1 MYVSKDNF
9 KDEFEQSRQEIKSH
23 NHDEPSSE
31 THVDDSEQQTENNQQ
46 FPPRNASRRHRKRE
60 HGPSPVNEANQAD
73 QQTDL
78 SEQETNEKSQ
88 KRPGKVGGF
97 VNHQDEHT
105 KAENDQPIA
114 KDEAKSHSTQ
124 EVHQNDQS
132 IEDHKADQTHD
143 ENHDSETHDD
153 KKNDS
158 KDKAALTGAAA
169 VGGGAIAKHH
179 HDKTTAHH
187 ESSEGVHSNQDDPSS
202 NDKKAQHE
210 SNTDKEN
217 VINGAAVGAGASQP
231 HPSSHTGTE
240 NSQPAHET
248 HVSNGR
254 SSGGRFKKLLP
265 LLAAIILLGALA
277 IFGGVYLVNHN
288 QQGDHASHVAQK
300 HETKEHSKSDKEKD
314 KEANKDNST
323 KDDDKAQS
331 DNQDDNNSADNN
343 NATDDSN
350 ASDQNNNGAQD
361 TTGQNQQQYNQ
372 SNQQY
377 GQQNGQANNQ
387 QAQNNTGHTHTVT
400 GNQNLYRIAIQY
412 YGNGSPENVEKIRR
426 ANGIQGN
433 NIRNGQQ
440 LIIP

>member
-31 THVDDSEQQTENNQQ
+31 IHVDDSEQQTENNQQ

-60 HGPSPVNEANQAD
+60 HGPSPVNDKNQAD
-73 QQTDL
+73 QQIDS

-97 VNHQDEHT
+97 VNHQDEHG
-105 KAENDQPIA
+105 KAKNDQPIA
-114 KDEAKSHSTQ
+114 KDEATEHSTQ
-124 EVHQNDQS
+124 EAQQNDQS
-132 IEDHKADQTHD
+132 IKDHKAEQTHD
-143 ENHDSETHDD
+143 QNHTAQTGDH
-153 KKNDS
+153 KKSNT

-179 HDKTTAHH
+179 HNKTTSHH
-187 ESSEGVHSNQDDPSS
+187 ESSESVHSNQEDASLS
-202 NDKKAQHE
+202 DKKAQHE
-210 SNTDKEN
+210 NKTDKEN
-217 VINGAAVGAGASQP
+217 AVSDAAVGAGASQT
-231 HPSSHTGTE
+231 HQSSHTGTE
-240 NSQPAHET
+240 NSQPAYET

-254 SSGGRFKKLLP
+254 SGGGRFKKLLP
-265 LLAAIILLGALA
+265 LLAAIILLGTLA
-277 IFGGVYLVNHN
+277 IFGGIYLVNHN

-314 KEANKDNST
+314 KST

-331 DNQDDNNSADNN
+331 DSQDDNNSADNN

-350 ASDQNNNGAQD
+350 ASDQNNNSAQD
-361 TTGQNQQQYNQ
+361 PTDQNQQQYNQ

-387 QAQNNTGHTHTVT
+387 QPQNNTGHTHTVT

>member
-31 THVDDSEQQTENNQQ
+31 IHVDDSEQQTENNQQ

-60 HGPSPVNEANQAD
+60 HGPSPVNDENQAD
-73 QQTDL
+73 QQIDS

-105 KAENDQPIA
+105 KAKNDQPIA
-114 KDEAKSHSTQ
+114 KDEATEHSTQ
-124 EVHQNDQS
+124 EAQQNDQS
-132 IEDHKADQTHD
+132 IKDHKAEQTHD
-143 ENHDSETHDD
+143 QNHTAQTGNH
-153 KKNDS
+153 KKSNT

-179 HDKTTAHH
+179 HNKTTSHH
-187 ESSEGVHSNQDDPSS
+187 ESSESFHSNQDDASS
-202 NDKKAQHE
+202 SDKKAQHE
-210 SNTDKEN
+210 NKTDKEN
-217 VINGAAVGAGASQP
+217 AVSGAAVGAGASQT
-231 HPSSHTGTE
+231 HQSSHTGTE
-240 NSQPAHET
+240 NSQPAYET

-254 SSGGRFKKLLP
+254 SGGGRFKKLLP
-265 LLAAIILLGALA
+265 LLAAIILLGTLA
-277 IFGGVYLVNHN
+277 IFGGIYLVNHN

-300 HETKEHSKSDKEKD
+300 HETKEHSESDKEKD
-314 KEANKDNST
+314 KST

-331 DNQDDNNSADNN
+331 DSQDDNNSADND

-350 ASDQNNNGAQD
+350 ASDQNNNSAQD
-361 TTGQNQQQYNQ
+361 PTDQNQQQYNQ